1 MNKLKKKIR
10 NNKRILFIVTFLYR
24 IFGFNFILGKHKLNL
39 KWNKAAVRGIVVK
52 NHGVNNS
59 IIIEEGCRL
68 KKCKINIFG
77 NNNTIHIKNDS
88 VANKLDIWVQDDN
101 NLIEVGNNTWFNK
114 SCHLACIEGKYIK
127 IGDRCLFSNEVVFRT
142 GDSHSIID
150 KKGNR
155 INYSD
160 NITVG
165 THVWIGNRVTVLK
178 GATIGD
184 DSVIGTGTIVT
195 GKQYISNSL
204 IIGVP
209 ARVIKSEIN
218 WRIENI

>member
-1 MNKLKKKIR
+1 MNKLKKIIR
-10 NNKRILFIVTFLYR
+10 NNKRILFIATFLYR
-24 IFGFNFILGKHKLNL
+24 VFGFNFVLGKHKLKL
-39 KWNKAAVRGIVVK
+39 KWNNAAVRGMIVK
-52 NHGVNNS
+52 NYGVNNS
-59 IIIEEGCRL
+59 IIIKEGCRL
-68 KKCKINIFG
+68 KNCKINILG

-88 VANKLDIWVQDDN
+88 VANKLDIWVQDNN
-101 NLIEVGNNTWFNK
+101 NLIEIGSNTWFNK

-127 IGDRCLFSNEVVFRT
+127 IGDQCLFSSDVVFRT

-184 DSVIGTGTIVT
+184 NSVIGTGTIVT

-204 IIGVP
+204 ITGVP
-209 ARVIKSEIN
+209 ARVIKSDIN
-218 WRIENI
+218 WRSENI